1 MNWLCLTMV
10 IRAGLSSKSLA
21 SIAGC
26 FNTKYLSWMNDFHKS
41 SIVSCSLSTSAAN
54 SWLAAPF
61 NPSSVMAAVSA
72 LFVFLKLLSVL
83 SNSVSAGI
91 RSDPYFLCII
101 GLPEIKV
108 HSDQ

>member
-1 MNWLCLTMV
+1 MV

-26 FNTKYLSWMNDFHKS
+26 FTAKYLSWMNDFHKS

-54 SWLAAPF
+54 SWLAASF
-61 NPSSVMAAVSA
+61 NPSSVLAAVSA
-72 LFVFLKLLSVL
+72 LFVFLTLLSVL

-91 RSDPYFLCII
+91 RSDPYFLCLK

-108 HSDQ
+108 HTDQ

>member
-1 MNWLCLTMV
+1 MV

-21 SIAGC
+21 SIAGR
-26 FNTKYLSWMNDFHKS
+26 FTAKYLSWMNDFHKS
-41 SIVSCSLSTSAAN
+41 SIVSFSLSTYAAN
-54 SWLAAPF
+54 SLLTAPF
-61 NPSSVMAAVSA
+61 NPSSVMAAVLA

-83 SNSVSAGI
+83 SNSVSAEI
-91 RSDPYFLCII
+91 RSDLYFLFIK

>member
-1 MNWLCLTMV
+1 MV

-21 SIAGC
+21 SIASY
-26 FNTKYLSWMNDFHKS
+26 FTAKYLSWMNDFHKS
-41 SIVSCSLSTSAAN
+41 SIVSCSLSTSAAH
-54 SWLAAPF
+54 SLLAAPI

-91 RSDPYFLCII
+91 RSDPYFLCIK

>member
-1 MNWLCLTMV
+1 MV

-26 FNTKYLSWMNDFHKS
+26 FAVKYLSWMNDFHKS
-41 SIVSCSLSTSAAN
+41 SIVSCSLSTSVAN

-61 NPSSVMAAVSA
+61 NPSSVMAIVSA

-91 RSDPYFLCII
+91 RSDPYFFCIK

-108 HSDQ
+108 HSNQ

>member
-1 MNWLCLTMV
+1 MV

-26 FNTKYLSWMNDFHKS
+26 FAVKYLSWMNDFHKS
-41 SIVSCSLSTSAAN
+41 SIVSCSLSTSATN
-54 SWLAAPF
+54 SWLAAPS
-61 NPSSVMAAVSA
+61 NPLSVIAVVSA

-83 SNSVSAGI
+83 SNSVSVGI
-91 RSDPYFLCII
+91 RSDPYFFCIK

-108 HSDQ
+108 HSNQ

>member
-1 MNWLCLTMV
+1 MV

-26 FNTKYLSWMNDFHKS
+26 FAVKYLSWMNDFHKS
-41 SIVSCSLSTSAAN
+41 SIVSCSLSTSVAN

-61 NPSSVMAAVSA
+61 NPSSVMAVVSA

-83 SNSVSAGI
+83 SNSVSAGL
-91 RSDPYFLCII
+91 RSDPYSFCIK

-108 HSDQ
+108 HSNQ

>member
-1 MNWLCLTMV
+1 
-10 IRAGLSSKSLA
+10 
-21 SIAGC
+21 
-26 FNTKYLSWMNDFHKS
+26 MNDFHKS
-41 SIVSCSLSTSAAN
+41 SIVSCSSSTSAAN

-61 NPSSVMAAVSA
+61 NPSYVMAAVSA
-72 LFVFLKLLSVL
+72 FFVFLKLLSVF

-91 RSDPYFLCII
+91 RSDPYFLCIK

>member
-1 MNWLCLTMV
+1 MV

-26 FNTKYLSWMNDFHKS
+26 FTAKYLSWMNDFHKS
-41 SIVSCSLSTSAAN
+41 SIVSCSLSTYATHSL
-54 SWLAAPF
+54 LAAPF

-72 LFVFLKLLSVL
+72 LFLSSLSCLSVL

-91 RSDPYFLCII
+91 RSDPYFLCIK

>member
-1 MNWLCLTMV
+1 MA
-10 IRAGLSSKSLA
+10 IKAGFSSKSLA

-26 FNTKYLSWMNDFHKS
+26 FTAKYLSWMSDFHKS
-41 SIVSCSLSTSAAN
+41 SIVFCSLSTFAAI

-83 SNSVSAGI
+83 SNSVSA
-91 RSDPYFLCII
+91 RTWSDPYFLCIKD
-101 GLPEIKV
+101 LPEIKV
-108 HSDQ
+108 HSNK